1 MLIFLSFSQDTSRGS
16 FISPA
21 PIRTVGDESPAN
33 DPAAEDQERSPFHQ
47 NHIFSQQNICTFYCQ
62 HLFGTLFALIFGSG
76 TDYALFWCLH

>member
-1 MLIFLSFSQDTSRGS
+1 MLIFSSFSQDTSRGS

-47 NHIFSQQNICTFYCQ
+47 NHIFSEQNICTFYCQ
-62 HLFGTLFALIFGSG
+62 HLFGTLFASIFCI
-76 TDYALFWCLH
+76 DAAIEFF